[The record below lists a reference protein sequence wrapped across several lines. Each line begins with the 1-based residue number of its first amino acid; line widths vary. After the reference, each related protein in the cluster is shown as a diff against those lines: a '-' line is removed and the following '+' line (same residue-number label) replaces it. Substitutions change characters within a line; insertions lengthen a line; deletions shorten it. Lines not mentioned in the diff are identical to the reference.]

1 MPLRWRRKVV
11 AFKVESTYGVDPT
24 PTAAAN
30 AMLVRNFGIR
40 PLELVYEKRSYDAG
54 YSGNLGELVAGQYVE
69 TTFEV
74 EMAGSGT
81 VDVAP
86 AYGPLLKCCGC
97 SETITTGVKVVYAPV
112 HPGSGSSG
120 AMYFWLDGRLHK
132 VLGMLGD
139 VTLNWPRN
147 RVPFFAFRFLGLY
160 VGPLDQAVPTPT
172 LSAFKKPVPVNNAN
186 TTPMT
191 LHGFAGKFGDVSV
204 TVGNNLVYRNLPNS
218 EAIRWT
224 DRESTGR
231 VRLEDELIAA
241 KDWYTAVKNETLGA
255 LTITHG
261 PAANQVVFDAPN
273 VQLTRPAIDTEDML
287 AMKSL
292 NLNLLPSAAGN
303 DEWSI
308 TTK

>member
-11 AFKVESTYGVDPT
+11 AFKEETTYGTDAG

-30 AMLVRNFGIR
+30 AVLVRNFGIR
-40 PLELVYEKRSYDAG
+40 PLEALYDKRSFDAG
-54 YSGNLGELVAGQYVE
+54 YSGHLGELVAGQHVE

-97 SETITTGVKVVYAPV
+97 SQTITATVKVVYAPV
-112 HPGSGSSG
+112 HPGAGSSG
-120 AMYFWLDGRLHK
+120 SMYFWLDGRLHK
-132 VLGMLGD
+132 VLGNLGD

-147 RVPFFAFRFLGLY
+147 RAPFYAFRFLGLY
-160 VGPLDQAVPTPT
+160 VGPLDQAVPAPT

-191 LHGFAGKFGDVSV
+191 LHGFAGKFGDLSV
-204 TVGNNLVYRNLPNS
+204 TLGNNLVYRNLPNS
-218 EAIRWT
+218 EAIRWI
-224 DRESTGR
+224 DRESTGQ
-231 VRLEDELIAA
+231 VRLEDELIAT
-241 KDWYTAVKNETLGA
+241 KDWYTIVKNETLGA
-255 LTITHG
+255 LAITHG
-261 PAANQVVFDAPN
+261 PATNQVVFDAAN
-273 VQLTRPAIDTEDML
+273 VQLTRPAIGAEDML
-287 AMKSL
+287 SMKSL
-292 NLNLLPSAAGN
+292 AMILQPSSAGN